1 MTAFFRISESIAIAI
16 IRIRL
21 DFGFGISEVNGMASV
36 TVARQRRE
44 ASTKEKRMQ
53 STNWAGAHSG
63 ALREYLAKG
72 MSFSEIAE
80 AINAKFKTAY
90 SRSAAIGRARR
101 MGLAGPDRAKD
112 PPRHWPAAPKA
123 PQPQPPKSRERH
135 VPEFIRPVPM
145 LKRTGTVKLR
155 CVGIDPRHLS
165 LIDLEPDDCRYP
177 YGGEEEGEAITFC
190 GHPRRH
196 GSSYCASHFHLTRGP
211 GTASERSAGTVSLG
225 WWRRHE
231 APSRSRAWWSP

>member
-1 MTAFFRISESIAIAI
+1 
-16 IRIRL
+16 
-21 DFGFGISEVNGMASV
+21 
-36 TVARQRRE
+36 
-44 ASTKEKRMQ
+44 MQ
-53 STNWAGAHSG
+53 STDWASEHSD

-72 MSFSEIAE
+72 MSYSEIAK

-101 MGLAGPDRAKD
+101 MGIAGPGRAKD
-112 PPRHWPAAPKA
+112 WPRDLHKHWPAPPQAPL
-123 PQPQPPKSRERH
+123 PQPPKSRERH

-190 GHPRRH
+190 GHPRRK
-196 GSSYCASHFHLTRGP
+196 GSSYCAPHFHLTRGP
-211 GTASERSAGTVSLG
+211 GTAAERAAGTISL
-225 WWRRHE
+225 RLVE
-231 APSRSRAWWSP
+231 VA